1 MTIADTRIKHSMRS
15 VIRDCFMRMIPPIN
29 YLTGEPIVW
38 IYYTQC
44 QQIVHIIFTLR
55 HKNCNTYK
63 NSDTVI
69 DCTAVD
75 RNHVRIYSQSVGNIV
90 VDTDIRIN
98 DIIHHILQFKTDRD
112 AGSGWVSMLLLLI
125 RLVLQLA
132 NALPSVFARTC
143 LRFFQAI
150 TAIIY

>member
-1 MTIADTRIKHSMRS
+1 MDI
-15 VIRDCFMRMIPPIN
+15 
-29 YLTGEPIVW
+29 L
-38 IYYTQC
+38 YTMSANC
-44 QQIVHIIFTLR
+44 PYHFHITSK
-55 HKNCNTYK
+55 KNCNTYK